1 MQACR
6 SLCVWGILLTSPAAS
21 SRAGD
26 WPQFRGPAGDGSS
39 SELNLAV
46 EWGPSKNVVWKLPI
60 AGSGWSSPVVGGGRI
75 YLTSAVPVK
84 GSGAGDVSLRALCL
98 SADTGKTIWDT
109 EVLGQESK
117 GAPRIH
123 GKNSHASPTPVLCD
137 GRLFVHFGHQGTAC
151 LDLDGKV
158 LWRNRSLTY
167 KPVHGNGGSPI
178 CVDDLLVYSAD
189 GGDTRFV
196 IALDARTGAVRWKT
210 ARAWESGSK
219 FSFSTPLAI
228 TVHVRKQIV
237 SAGSDAVAAY
247 DPVDGKEIW
256 RVRYAGGYSVIPK
269 PIYANGLVYVCTGY
283 AFPVL
288 LAIRHDGRGDV
299 TDTHVAWKAKKGVPN
314 TPSILV
320 VGNELYEVTDGGLA
334 TCLDSATGSVLWQ
347 QRIGGHY
354 SASPLFAAGRIYF
367 QSEEGVGTVIKA
379 GRKFEQVAKNDLDE
393 RSLASYALADG
404 ALFIRTEHHLY
415 RVQPR

>member
-1 MQACR
+1 MAPC
-6 SLCVWGILLTSPAAS
+6 
-21 SRAGD
+21 RAGD

-39 SELNLAV
+39 AESNLPI
-46 EWGPSKNVVWKLPI
+46 EWGPSKNIVWKQAIP
-60 AGSGWSSPVVGGGRI
+60 GTGWSSPVIGNGRI
-75 YLTSAVPVK
+75 YLTTAVPQA
-84 GSGAGDVSLRALCL
+84 GTGAKDVSLRALCL
-98 SADTGKTIWDT
+98 EAGTGKTIWDT
-109 EVLGQESK
+109 EVFGQEGK
-117 GAPRIH
+117 GAARIH
-123 GKNSHASPTPVLCD
+123 GKNTHASPTPVLCD

-210 ARAWESGSK
+210 ERTWASGSK
-219 FSFSTPLAI
+219 FSFSTPVAI
-228 TVHVRKQIV
+228 TVQGRTQIV

-247 DPVDGKEIW
+247 DPADGKEIW
-256 RVRYAGGYSVIPK
+256 RVFYPGGYSVIPK
-269 PIYANGLVYVCTGY
+269 PIFANGLVYVCTGY
-283 AFPVL
+283 TFPGL
-288 LAIRHDGRGDV
+288 LAIRPDGKGDV
-299 TDTHVAWKAKKGVPN
+299 TDTHVAWKSKKSVPN
-314 TPSILV
+314 TPSVLV
-320 VGNELYEVTDGGLA
+320 VGNEIYQVSDGGMA

-379 GRKFEQVAKNDLDE
+379 GRKFEQIAKNDLEE
-393 RSLASYALADG
+393 RSLASYAAADG
-404 ALFIRTEHHLY
+404 ALFIRTEHNLY